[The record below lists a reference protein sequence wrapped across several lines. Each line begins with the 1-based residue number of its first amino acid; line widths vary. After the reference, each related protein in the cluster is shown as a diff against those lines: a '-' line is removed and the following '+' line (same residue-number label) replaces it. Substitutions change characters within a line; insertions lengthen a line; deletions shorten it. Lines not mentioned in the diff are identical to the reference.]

1 MSYTGDITSREAWDI
16 LAADPKAVLVD
27 VRTEPEWS
35 FVGVPNLQPLDRSPI
50 CVSWQGYPEM
60 AVNAD
65 FADDLIAH
73 GVSKD
78 RPVLLLCRSGQRS
91 RVAAEALAA
100 LGFET
105 CFNVADGF
113 EGPPDDRHHRGATA
127 GWKASGLP
135 WVQG

>member
-1 MSYTGDITSREAWDI
+1 VSYAGDITSRKAWDI
-16 LAADPKAVLVD
+16 LATDPKAVLVD

-35 FVGVPNLQPLDRSPI
+35 FVGVPNLQPLDRSPV
-50 CVSWQGYPEM
+50 CVSWQGYPDM
-60 AVNAD
+60 AVND
-65 FADDLIAH
+65 NFADDLIAH
-73 GVSKD
+73 GVSPD

-91 RVAAEALAA
+91 RAAAEALTAA
-100 LGFET
+100 GYAT

-113 EGPPDDRHHRGATA
+113 EGPPDDRHHRGVTA